1 MRRSRGWGR
10 SKVQLRRFE
19 RAQSKLWLDPSFDV
33 WQPRHLR
40 SGRSLGERGVR
51 QKSERGSCALF
62 YSGGANGSDGQERAV
77 SSVTMSPVKGGED
90 QEKEPGQVVF
100 GQRSSKTLNFPNFDF
115 RFHQL
120 ERRASS
126 GLLMP
131 PLPTQT

>member
-1 MRRSRGWGR
+1 MRRSRGWEP
-10 SKVQLRRFE
+10 SKVQLRRVE
-19 RAQSKLWLDPSFDV
+19 RAQSKLWLDPSFNV
-33 WQPRHLR
+33 RQPRHLR
-40 SGRSLGERGVR
+40 SGRSLGERGVA

-62 YSGGANGSDGQERAV
+62 CSGGADGPDGQERAV
-77 SSVTMSPVKGGED
+77 PSVTMSPVKGGED
-90 QEKEPGQVVF
+90 QEKEPCQVVVGHWSMVLKNSPHF
-100 GQRSSKTLNFPNFDF
+100 VF

>member
-1 MRRSRGWGR
+1 MRRGRGWGR

-19 RAQSKLWLDPSFDV
+19 RAQSKLWLHPSFNV
-33 WQPRHLR
+33 WQPRHIR
-40 SGRSLGERGVR
+40 SGRSLGERGVAL
-51 QKSERGSCALF
+51 KSERGSCALL
-62 YSGGANGSDGQERAV
+62 YLGGADGSDGQERAV
-77 SSVTMSPVKGGED
+77 SSVTLSPVKGGED
-90 QEKEPGQVVF
+90 QEKEPCQVVV
-100 GQRSSKTLNFPNFDF
+100 GHRSSKTLNFPHFVF

>member
-10 SKVQLRRFE
+10 SKVQLRRLE
-19 RAQSKLWLDPSFDV
+19 RAQSKLWLHPSFDV
-33 WQPRHLR
+33 WQPRHIR
-40 SGRSLGERGVR
+40 SGRSLGERGVT

-62 YSGGANGSDGQERAV
+62 YSGGADGSDGQERAV
-77 SSVTMSPVKGGED
+77 PSVTLSPVKGGED
-90 QEKEPGQVVF
+90 QEKEPCQVVV
-100 GQRSSKTLNFPNFDF
+100 GQWSSKTLNSPHFVF

>member
-1 MRRSRGWGR
+1 MRRSRGWWW
-10 SKVQLRRFE
+10 SKVQLRRLE
-19 RAQSKLWLDPSFDV
+19 RSQSKLWLDPSFNV
-33 WQPRHLR
+33 RQPRHLR
-40 SGRSLGERGVR
+40 SARSLGERGVA

-62 YSGGANGSDGQERAV
+62 CSGGADGPDGQERAV
-77 SSVTMSPVKGGED
+77 PFVTLSPVEGGED
-90 QEKEPGQVVF
+90 QEKEPCQVVV
-100 GQRSSKTLNFPNFDF
+100 GQWSSKTLNSPHFVF